1 MSALTR
7 ATTIPLIWL
16 IRGYQY
22 LLSPLIG
29 PCCRYQPTCSHYAV
43 EALRRHGPLAGGWL
57 ALRRVLR
64 CHPWGGFGYDPV
76 PAATASSRPHKSLQH
91 GCSDP
96 N

>member
-7 ATTIPLIWL
+7 ATTVPVIWL

-22 LLSPLIG
+22 LVSPLIG
-29 PCCRYQPTCSHYAV
+29 PCCRYQPTCSHYAI
-43 EALRRHGPLAGGWL
+43 EALRRHGPIAGGWL
-57 ALRRVLR
+57 ALRRLVR

-76 PAATASSRPHKSLQH
+76 PTATTSPKPHKSLQR
-91 GCSDP
+91 GCADP